1 LQRAAREGR
10 EPERLT
16 VMPADVTEQ
25 PPLPRRRRIDRF
37 AAASTAGAIVL
48 AASLGV
54 ACSDDADR
62 SNAAYCAAVSEHLVL
77 VATPSIATPDD
88 ITATIGA
95 YRDIVG
101 HAPAA
106 IEPEWQQLV
115 DALEA
120 ASSVDP
126 ADPASVASVTDTA
139 LRTAPAAVRI
149 QQFTQQTCTLDI
161 GTPPPPTNP
170 VTATAPDT
178 APGTSGG

>member
-1 LQRAAREGR
+1 
-10 EPERLT
+10 
-16 VMPADVTEQ
+16 MPADVTT
-25 PPLPRRRRIDRF
+25 PPVLPRCRRFDRFDRF
-37 AAASTAGAIVL
+37 AVSSAVGAIAL
-48 AASLGV
+48 AASLGA
-54 ACSDDADR
+54 ACSDDTDR
-62 SNAAYCAAVSEHLVL
+62 STAAYCAAVSEHLAL
-77 VATPSIATPDD
+77 VATPAIATPDD
-88 ITATIGA
+88 ITATISA
-95 YRDIVG
+95 YRAIVS

-170 VTATAPDT
+170 VTATVPDT
-178 APGTSGG
+178 APVQAGG

>member
-1 LQRAAREGR
+1 
-10 EPERLT
+10 
-16 VMPADVTEQ
+16 M
-25 PPLPRRRRIDRF
+25 
-37 AAASTAGAIVL
+37 
-48 AASLGV
+48 
-54 ACSDDADR
+54 
-62 SNAAYCAAVSEHLVL
+62 
-77 VATPSIATPDD
+77 ATPSIATPDD
-88 ITATIGA
+88 VTATIGA
-95 YRDIVG
+95 YRDIVS

-178 APGTSGG
+178 TGG

>member
-1 LQRAAREGR
+1 VNDAADASDALDARDALDAADARDDVAAVAVGTHSPTCCELPSELVGRSFVVVEERESALR
-10 EPERLT
+10 E
-16 VMPADVTEQ
+16 AGDVVCA
-25 PPLPRRRRIDRF
+25 I
-37 AAASTAGAIVL
+37 TAGL
-48 AASLGV
+48 M
-54 ACSDDADR
+54 
-62 SNAAYCAAVSEHLVL
+62 
-77 VATPSIATPDD
+77 TPDD
-88 ITATIGA
+88 IAATIGA

-120 ASSVDP
+120 ASAIDP
-126 ADPASVASVTDTA
+126 ADPVSVASVTDTA

>member
-1 LQRAAREGR
+1 MQRAAREGR
-10 EPERLT
+10 KPERLT

-37 AAASTAGAIVL
+37 AAASATASLALL
-48 AASLGV
+48 AASLAA

-62 SNAAYCAAVSEHLVL
+62 SNAAYCAAVSEHLAL

-88 ITATIGA
+88 IAVTIGA

-178 APGTSGG
+178 TGG

>member
-1 LQRAAREGR
+1 M
-10 EPERLT
+10 
-16 VMPADVTEQ
+16 MPADVTIH
-25 PPLPRRRRIDRF
+25 PPLPRRRRVDW
-37 AAASTAGAIVL
+37 L
-48 AASLGV
+48 AAVSTSASLALV
-54 ACSDDADR
+54 ASLAAACSDDTDR
-62 SNAAYCAAVSEHLVL
+62 SNAAYCAAVSDHLAL
-77 VATPSIATPDD
+77 VATPAIATPDD
-88 ITATIGA
+88 IAVTIGA

-120 ASSVDP
+120 ASAVDP
-126 ADPASVASVTDTA
+126 ADPTSVASVTDTA

-170 VTATAPDT
+170 VTATVPDT

>member
-1 LQRAAREGR
+1 MQRAARNGR
-10 EPERLT
+10 RPERLT
-16 VMPADVTEQ
+16 VMPADVTE
-25 PPLPRRRRIDRF
+25 PPVLPRRRRVDRI
-37 AAASTAGAIVL
+37 AATSTACAIAL
-48 AASLGV
+48 AASLGA
-54 ACSDDADR
+54 ACSDDTDR
-62 SNAAYCAAVSEHLVL
+62 STAAYCAAVSEHLAL
-77 VATPSIATPDD
+77 VATPAIATPDD
-88 ITATIGA
+88 VTATIGA
-95 YRDIVG
+95 YRAIVS

-126 ADPASVASVTDTA
+126 ADPASVAAVTDTA

-178 APGTSGG
+178 TGG

>member
-1 LQRAAREGR
+1 
-10 EPERLT
+10 
-16 VMPADVTEQ
+16 MPADVTTH
-25 PPLPRRRRIDRF
+25 PVLPRRRRLDRF
-37 AAASTAGAIVL
+37 AVSSAVGAIAL
-48 AASLGV
+48 AASLGA
-54 ACSDDADR
+54 ACSDDTDR
-62 SNAAYCAAVSEHLVL
+62 STAAYCAAVSEHLAL
-77 VATPSIATPDD
+77 VATPAIATPDD
-88 ITATIGA
+88 ITATISA
-95 YRDIVG
+95 YRAIVS

-170 VTATAPDT
+170 VTATVPDT
-178 APGTSGG
+178 APVQAGG